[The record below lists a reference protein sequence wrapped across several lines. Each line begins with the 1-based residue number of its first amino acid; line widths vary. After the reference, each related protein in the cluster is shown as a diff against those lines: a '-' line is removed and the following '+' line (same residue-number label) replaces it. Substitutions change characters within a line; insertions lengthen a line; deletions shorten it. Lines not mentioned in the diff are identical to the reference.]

1 MSLSSV
7 SSAPPE
13 SILAP
18 EPLISCVIPAFN
30 EAANLRILIPQ
41 LTAMLT
47 TLSHRIEIIVVDDG
61 SKDTTAATA
70 AELTQN
76 YPVRCIFL
84 SRNFGKEA
92 ALTAGIHEASGD
104 VVVLMDSDL
113 QHPVAMIPI
122 FFEKWREGY
131 EMVYGVRANRDDES
145 FLKRHLTHAFYKLLR
160 RASRIPIEPD
170 AGDFRLLDRKVVDSL
185 KALPERSRF
194 MKGLYAW
201 VGYRSIGI
209 PFQVEERRSG
219 RTTFNFRRLT
229 RLAVMGMVAFSELP
243 LRISAIIGLV
253 ISIISI
259 IYGSYE
265 AIHALLFGTD
275 LPGWATLVVAITFLN
290 GIQLMAIGV
299 LGEYIARIFNEVKGR
314 PNYIIA
320 RRLNFDDRQ
329 GFDDQRNFDRQK
341 DFENRASANNRMY
354 GGSEHNS

>member
-7 SSAPPE
+7 STAVPQTAP
-13 SILAP
+13 AH
-18 EPLISCVIPAFN
+18 EPSISCVIPAYN
-30 EAANLRILIPQ
+30 EAENLQILIPQ
-41 LTAMLT
+41 LTATLA
-47 TLSHRIEIIVVDDG
+47 TLSKRVEIIIVDDG

-70 AELTQN
+70 AALTHD
-76 YPVRCIFL
+76 YPVRCVFL

-92 ALTAGIHEASGD
+92 ALTAGIHEAGGD
-104 VVVLMDSDL
+104 IVILMDSDL
-113 QHPVAMIPI
+113 QHPVSMIPV
-122 FFEKWREGY
+122 FMDKWREGY

-145 FLKRHLTHAFYKLLR
+145 FLKRHLTHAFYRLLR

-170 AGDFRLLDRKVVDSL
+170 AGDFRLLDRKVVESL

-201 VGYRSIGI
+201 VGYKSIGI

-229 RLAVMGMVAFSELP
+229 RLAIMGMVAFSELP
-243 LRISAIIGLV
+243 LRISAITGLV

-265 AIHALLFGTD
+265 AIRALFFGTD
-275 LPGWATLVVAITFLN
+275 LKGWATLVVAITFLN

-314 PNYIIA
+314 PNYIVA
-320 RRLNFDDRQ
+320 RRLGFDDRKS
-329 GFDDQRNFDRQK
+329 FDDTSK
-341 DFENRASANNRMY
+341 DDARKS
-354 GGSEHNS
+354 

>member
-7 SSAPPE
+7 SSAVPQN
-13 SILAP
+13 AAAY
-18 EPLISCVIPAFN
+18 EPSISCVIPAYN
-30 EAANLRILIPQ
+30 EAENLRILIPQ
-41 LTAMLT
+41 LAATLT
-47 TLSHRIEIIVVDDG
+47 GLSKRVEIIIVDDG
-61 SKDTTAATA
+61 SSDTTAATA
-70 AELTQN
+70 ASLTHD
-76 YPVRCIFL
+76 YPVRCVFL

-113 QHPVAMIPI
+113 QHPVSMIPT

-145 FLKRHLTHAFYKLLR
+145 FLKRHLTNAFYKLLR

-170 AGDFRLLDRKVVDSL
+170 AGDFRLLDRKVVESL

-201 VGYRSIGI
+201 VGYKSIGI
-209 PFQVEERRSG
+209 PFQVAERHAG

-229 RLAVMGMVAFSELP
+229 RLAIMGMVAFSELP
-243 LRISAIIGLV
+243 LRISTLVGLA
-253 ISIISI
+253 ISILSI

-265 AIHALLFGTD
+265 AIRALFFGTD
-275 LPGWATLVVAITFLN
+275 LKGWATLVVAITFLN
-290 GIQLMAIGV
+290 GIQLMAMGV

-314 PNYIIA
+314 PNYIVA
-320 RRLNFDDRQ
+320 RRL
-329 GFDDQRNFDRQK
+329 GFDDAERLDQHAQGNPRQ
-341 DFENRASANNRMY
+341 S
-354 GGSEHNS
+354 